1 MKAKKYS
8 PIAALLCC
16 IMLLPVLLTGCGS
29 SLEGTWVCA
38 KAKSGYPDIMI
49 VEHDGKGSIE
59 GVDMNWYTKN
69 DRLYINAVRG
79 VSYSFDYEYKFDS
92 GFLLLD
98 ERVYIR
104 QGSKNEDVYAYAERL
119 YKNGNYE
126 AAQLV
131 FVFLDDFK
139 DSEQRIEDCKE
150 AQMGVEYD
158 KAAALYDSGEYE
170 EARKAFASVIDYKDS
185 RDRISQCN
193 EALNSIEYKKAVE
206 LYNSENY
213 EEAQEIF
220 TSLGDYNDSRDFV
233 SLCVDA
239 LRNKQYEEAKSLME
253 EGNYSDASDIFSSLK
268 DYKDSKTLQ
277 KECQEGI
284 KESNYNYAKEL
295 LAAGYYKDA
304 KDILDELNWYE
315 YKDSYELRIEY
326 CTLVKKALC
335 NTWKCA
341 MQVGDYPDTLTF
353 GTPDSDYTS
362 GTGTMDGTEID
373 WYASYSSF
381 DKDIGYLSWN
391 DSDKKYYSCQNPEVN
406 KNSLILTDCVYFT
419 EDATDAYKYD
429 IAEKLY
435 NSHNYKNASIVY
447 TALGSYKDC
456 EKKAALCRG
465 KS

>member
-69 DRLYINAVRG
+69 DRLYINAVQL
-79 VSYSFDYEYKFDS
+79 VSYSNDYEYKFD
-92 GFLLLD
+92 GDFLLLD

-126 AAQLV
+126 AARLV
-131 FVFLDDFK
+131 FAFLDDFK

-150 AQMGVEYD
+150 AQKGVKYD

-170 EARKAFASVIDYKDS
+170 EARKIFSSLSDFKDS
-185 RDRISQCN
+185 ADR
-193 EALNSIEYKKAVE
+193 EALCRDALKNEEYERAKALMAEGSYDEASSI
-206 LYNSENY
+206 LS
-213 EEAQEIF
+213 
-220 TSLGDYNDSRDFV
+220 SLGDYKDCSTLASECAAGVR
-233 SLCVDA
+233 
-239 LRNKQYEEAKSLME
+239 EAK
-253 EGNYSDASDIFSSLK
+253 
-268 DYKDSKTLQ
+268 
-277 KECQEGI
+277 
-284 KESNYNYAKEL
+284 YNRAKEL
-295 LAAGYYKDA
+295 LEKGCYNTAATILYNLSGKDA
-304 KDILDELNWYE
+304 AAL
-315 YKDSYELRIEY
+315 LRECDKRRKIE
-326 CTLVKKALC
+326 LC
-335 NTWKCA
+335 NTWQCIDPA
-341 MQVGDYPDTLTF
+341 DGYPDTLTLENPAGDF
-353 GTPDSDYTS
+353 KS
-362 GTGTMDGTEID
+362 GTGTMDGADIRWE
-373 WYASYSSF
+373 ASYHAHSIGGAETIVELKLILSS
-381 DKDIGYLSWN
+381 DN
-391 DSDKKYYSCQNPEVN
+391 RYYSYDDPKIGKQVMALDN
-406 KNSLILTDCVYFT
+406 CVYFP
-419 EDATDAYKYD
+419 EGATDADKYETAEILYEDSDYKR
-429 IAEKLY
+429 AG
-435 NSHNYKNASIVY
+435 IVY